1 MKDFYDIY
9 MLVNYNLDKVNID
22 TLKMAIKNTFEY
34 RNTSY
39 DYDYMI
45 SQINEIQ
52 NNNDMQN
59 MWKNYQKSAIYA
71 KGIEFEQ
78 VIEAFCKLLKIMI
91 T

>member
-1 MKDFYDIY
+1 M
-9 MLVNYNLDKVNID
+9 NIGIQV
-22 TLKMAIKNTFEY
+22 LI
-34 RNTSY
+34 
-39 DYDYMI
+39 MI
-45 SQINEIQ
+45 INEIQ
-52 NNNDMQN
+52 NDNDMQN